1 MIEQLEAITAEFIQR
16 ISKLEAKAQLNEIFI
31 QVLLQDTDLAKT
43 IPNLEII
50 MEGYC
55 HLIKDMPN
63 YENIHN
69 EFQGRFSG
77 LKDTLHNKQK
87 LKNP

>member
-1 MIEQLEAITAEFIQR
+1 MTEQLEAVTAKFIQR
-16 ISKLEAKAQLNEIFI
+16 ISKLEAKAQVNEILI
-31 QVLLQDTDLAKT
+31 QVLLQNTDLIKT
-43 IPNLEII
+43 IPNLEKI

-63 YENIHN
+63 YENIHK
-69 EFQGRFSG
+69 EFQGRFNG

-87 LKNP
+87 LKDT